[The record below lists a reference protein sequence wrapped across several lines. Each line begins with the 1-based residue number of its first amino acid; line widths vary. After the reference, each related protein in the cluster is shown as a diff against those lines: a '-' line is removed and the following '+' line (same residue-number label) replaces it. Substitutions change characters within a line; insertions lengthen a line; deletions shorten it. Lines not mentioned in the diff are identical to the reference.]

1 MAEPAN
7 ELTFPNKKPSHK
19 IVAAASTAP
28 IAPPWQ
34 SRAGNSSGLALPTI
48 YLCQPCLSLVFFLL
62 FFFFIPAK
70 PFPKASSPSHSPS
83 SSYVKSTSSS
93 STGFDYSHDA
103 EAAHMAATAI
113 LNLSTRCWEMP
124 ENLSTKQ
131 QEAPGKVSFELQ
143 FSEGKKT
150 FFFKPSLSF

>member
-48 YLCQPCLSLVFFLL
+48 YPCQPCLSLVFFLL
-62 FFFFIPAK
+62 FFFFY
-70 PFPKASSPSHSPS
+70 SSQTFSKGLLPQPQPLQQLREEHFIFLHRLRLLPRRR
-83 SSYVKSTSSS
+83 
-93 STGFDYSHDA
+93 GRAHGCHRHPQPLHPLLGNA
-103 EAAHMAATAI
+103 REPQHQAAGGP
-113 LNLSTRCWEMP
+113 R
-124 ENLSTKQ
+124 Q
-131 QEAPGKVSFELQ
+131 GELQ

-150 FFFKPSLSF
+150 FFF